1 MRGAGTLP
9 FNPELDFD
17 ARSPGRGLSSRFE
30 AQIGIELELAGQ
42 RGLRMEASEAA
53 YESSRS
59 GFDDV
64 GRRVLADVERAHHG
78 LAAAERRAELAAEV
92 DGLNA
97 RLMQAV
103 RTQLAEGEVSRLEA
117 NLASIEAARARAR
130 ALETESERVTAALA
144 LGRLIAVEPGV
155 VLQTTGSAASNAA
168 TSSMPALDD
177 VIRRSLAARP
187 DVRALERDVERARQ
201 EQRLARRESLPNLRL
216 AALATR
222 EDPAQNPRLGLAVG
236 LELPLFNR
244 NQGVVGRRRAE
255 LAEVEQL
262 RRAAELRVRVEVEDA
277 LRAHASAAQEVA
289 LLEADML
296 APIRENQS
304 LLDVAYREG
313 KIDLASLLLLRNQL
327 LDAELAYWAAWERRE
342 VARTGLDSATG
353 EILRGVEL
361 IEGSE
366 P

>member
-1 MRGAGTLP
+1 
-9 FNPELDFD
+9 
-17 ARSPGRGLSSRFE
+17 
-30 AQIGIELELAGQ
+30 
-42 RGLRMEASEAA
+42 
-53 YESSRS
+53 
-59 GFDDV
+59 
-64 GRRVLADVERAHHG
+64 
-78 LAAAERRAELAAEV
+78 
-92 DGLNA
+92 
-97 RLMQAV
+97 
-103 RTQLAEGEVSRLEA
+103 
-117 NLASIEAARARAR
+117 
-130 ALETESERVTAALA
+130 
-144 LGRLIAVEPGV
+144 
-155 VLQTTGSAASNAA
+155 
-168 TSSMPALDD
+168 MPALDE
-177 VIRRSLAARP
+177 VVRGSLAARP

-222 EDPAQNPRLGLAVG
+222 EDPTQNPRLGLAVG

-277 LRAHASAAQEVA
+277 LRAYASAAQEVA
-289 LLEADML
+289 ILEADML
-296 APIRENQS
+296 APIRENQT

-353 EILRGVEL
+353 EILSGVEL

-366 P
+366 PWGPTS